1 MTLVE
6 VDAVDADNI
15 ESVLAVSAAPGQEAY
30 VASVATYL
38 ALSAYQQIW
47 IPVAFRVGDEIVGF
61 AQWAFDPSDGT
72 YTIGGVLIDAK
83 RQGQGLGRR
92 AMTAL
97 IDVLRERPDCGPIA
111 LTVDVDNTRAHA
123 LYTSLGFAET
133 GEKLDGDLIMMLPG

>member
-1 MTLVE
+1 VTVIE
-6 VDAVDADNI
+6 VVAVDADNI
-15 ESVLAVSAAPGQEAY
+15 EAVLAVSAAPGQEAY

-38 ALSAYQQIW
+38 ALSAYEHIW
-47 IPVAFRVGDEIVGF
+47 TPVAFRVGNEIVGF

-72 YTIGGVLIDAK
+72 HTIGGVLIDAK

-92 AMTAL
+92 AMTSL
-97 IDVLRERPDCGPIA
+97 IDVLRLRPHCGPIA

-133 GEKLDGDLIMMLPG
+133 GEKLDGDLIMILPG